1 MPSWSKPRPPE
12 PSTAGNL
19 RYNVPRIAEIRNG
32 LGIVRVL
39 ITGISGF
46 VGRHLAAHI
55 GEQYPDAD
63 LHGTVFRNPA
73 EGLPATL
80 HQLDLR
86 EAAEVEALIAEI
98 HPDYIYHLAAQ
109 AFVPRSFAAPWETI
123 EINVRSQLNLI
134 HACIATRQ
142 TPRMLAVTS
151 AEIYGI
157 VSPDQVP
164 MHETLPP
171 RPTSPY
177 SVSKVAQDMLALQY
191 HASHKLPIMRARPF
205 NHFGPGQ
212 NPRFVAP
219 AFATQIARIEAGQQD
234 PVLRVGD
241 LSARRDF
248 TDVRDIVAAYRLI
261 LEKGTPG
268 AVYNVASGVAHSI
281 QYLLDTL
288 ISLVDLDIAV
298 ETDPERLRPV
308 DLPVLLGDATRLR
321 EETGWEPHYTFEQS
335 LLDVLNDCRHR
346 VAAS

>member
-1 MPSWSKPRPPE
+1 M
-12 PSTAGNL
+12 GNF
-19 RYNVPRIAEIRNG
+19 RYNVPRIAGIRNG
-32 LGIVRVL
+32 KGIVRVL

-46 VGRHLAAHI
+46 VGGHLATHI
-55 GEQYPDAD
+55 KQQHPDAD
-63 LHGTVFRNPA
+63 LHGTVFRSPA
-73 EGLPATL
+73 ENIPATA
-80 HQLDLR
+80 HQIDLR
-86 EAAEVEALIAEI
+86 DTAAVETLVAEI
-98 HPDYIYHLAAQ
+98 QPDYIYHLAAQ
-109 AFVPRSFAAPWETI
+109 AFVPRSFADPWETI

-134 HACIATRQ
+134 LACIETKQ

-191 HASHKLPIMRARPF
+191 HASHGLPIMRARPF

-219 AFATQIARIEAGQQD
+219 AFASQIAKIEAGQQE

-248 TDVRDIVAAYRLI
+248 TDVRDIVAAYRQI
-261 LEKGTPG
+261 LEEGTPG
-268 AVYNVASGVAHSI
+268 TVYNVASGEAHSI
-281 QYLLDTL
+281 QHLLDTL
-288 ISLVDLDIAV
+288 IRLVNLEITV

-308 DLPVLLGDATRLR
+308 DLPVLLGDASRLR
-321 EETGWEPHYTFEQS
+321 EETDWVPRYTFEQS
-335 LLDVLNDCRHR
+335 LQDVLNDCRQR
-346 VAAS
+346 LAAS